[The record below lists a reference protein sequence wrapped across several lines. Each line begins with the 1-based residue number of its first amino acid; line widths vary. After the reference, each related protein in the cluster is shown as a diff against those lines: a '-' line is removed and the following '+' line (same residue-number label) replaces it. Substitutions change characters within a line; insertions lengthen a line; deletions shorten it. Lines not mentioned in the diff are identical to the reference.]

1 MLEHWGFA
9 LPAVLRRHRRGMFG
23 AYVDAFATRLRD
35 QGYVRFTARY
45 QIQLISTFGMWLKR
59 RGHAVRDL
67 NERMID
73 RFLASRRSRS
83 GDRGALRALLVQ
95 LRRAGIQ
102 TRPEPAPEVSP
113 IDPVLS
119 AYEEYLGKECQ
130 LARPTLINYVPVVRR
145 FLTERYGKC
154 RPRLGDLVAR
164 DAIRFVSRHAPQYSR
179 ARAKLMVTAL
189 RSFFRFL
196 RLRGAVSLDLAA
208 GVPTVHNWR
217 LTGIPQA
224 LQPRE
229 VDRLLGTCNRTSA
242 AGRRNFAILLL
253 LSRLGLRSGEV
264 VNLTLEDIDW
274 EAGEIRVAGKS
285 RRPNR
290 LPLPGDVGRALAEYL
305 RRGRPRC
312 ETRRVFVRAKAP
324 HVGFA
329 GGGALA
335 SLVRRAINRAGLNP
349 PRKGPHL
356 LRHTLA
362 TRMLNRGASL
372 SEIGE
377 ILRHRNPDTTS
388 IYAKVDLVRL
398 RGLARPW
405 PGGGR

>member
-9 LPAVLRRHRRGMFG
+9 MPAVLERHRRGMFG
-23 AYVDAFATRLRD
+23 AYVDAFAARLRD

-45 QIQLISTFGMWLKR
+45 QIQLIRTFGRWLKSQ
-59 RGHAVRDL
+59 GAGVRDL
-67 NERMID
+67 DGRLID
-73 RFLASRRSRS
+73 RFLAGRRFRN

-95 LRRAGIQ
+95 LRKAGVR
-102 TRPEPAPEVSP
+102 TRPEPAPQASP
-113 IDPVLS
+113 IDPVLR
-119 AYEEYLGKECQ
+119 AYEEYLSTERQ
-130 LARPTLINYVPVVRR
+130 LARPTLINYIPVARL
-145 FLTERYGKC
+145 FLSERYGRS
-154 RPRLGDLVAR
+154 RPQLGNLVAR
-164 DAIRFVSRHAPQYSR
+164 DATRFVSRHAPRYSR

-208 GVPTVHNWR
+208 GVPAVHNWR

-224 LQPRE
+224 LQARE
-229 VDRLLGTCNRTSA
+229 VDRLLGTCKRTSA

-264 VNLTLEDIDW
+264 VHLALEDIDW

-285 RRPNR
+285 RRSNR

-329 GGGALA
+329 GGGALS

-377 ILRHRNPDTTS
+377 ILRHRHPDTTS